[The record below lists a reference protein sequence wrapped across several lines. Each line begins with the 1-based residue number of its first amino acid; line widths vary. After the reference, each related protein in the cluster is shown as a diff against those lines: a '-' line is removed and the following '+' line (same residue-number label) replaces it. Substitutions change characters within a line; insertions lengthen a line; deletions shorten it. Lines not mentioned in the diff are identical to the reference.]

1 VTHTRED
8 IRQAGVGTGSIV
20 EKLIDFRGAQRVYLT
35 ADTSD
40 CRPLRQIE
48 ETLYFVV
55 DNMLQVQKV
64 EGVKRE
70 WE

>member
-1 VTHTRED
+1 MVK
-8 IRQAGVGTGSIV
+8 
-20 EKLIDFRGAQRVYLT
+20 KLIDFRRAQRIDLT
-35 ADTSD
+35 ADASD

-55 DNMLQVQKV
+55 GNMLQVQKV